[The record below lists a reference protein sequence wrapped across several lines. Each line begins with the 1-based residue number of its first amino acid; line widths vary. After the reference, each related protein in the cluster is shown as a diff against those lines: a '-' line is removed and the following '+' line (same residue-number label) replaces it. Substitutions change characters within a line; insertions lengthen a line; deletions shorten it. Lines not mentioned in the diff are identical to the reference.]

1 MLPPSRSDIK
11 SVSTASKDV
20 AVQRDWS
27 LCMEV
32 FLYLQ
37 MLDFV
42 TTWMGLHL
50 RAAEA
55 SPFIRYLMHAG
66 PLAGLFGAKLI
77 AVLLGGFCVWRQ
89 RFRVMQLINYFFAA
103 LVTWN
108 MAILLLLLR

>member
-1 MLPPSRSDIK
+1 
-11 SVSTASKDV
+11 
-20 AVQRDWS
+20 
-27 LCMEV
+27 MEV

-37 MLDFV
+37 MLDFL

-55 SPFIRYLMHAG
+55 SPFIRYLMHMG

-77 AVLLGGFCVWRQ
+77 AVSLGGFCVWRQ

-108 MAILLLLLR
+108 IAILLLLLR